1 MVPLSVALLGVFLL
15 IIVIV
20 IATGVR
26 VVPQAHAYVVERL
39 GGYLTTWQVGLHF
52 MIPIIDR
59 IERRISMKEQ
69 VVDFD
74 PQAVITR
81 DNVTMEVDTVV
92 FFQITDAKA
101 FCYGVQN
108 PLSAIEN
115 LTATTLRNV
124 IGDLELDESLTSRD
138 IINTRIRAVL
148 DEATDPWGIKINRV
162 ELKDIKPPKGIQE
175 AMEKQMRAEREKR
188 EAILRSEAEK
198 ASAIL
203 TAEGQK
209 QKKILEAEADKE
221 ASIRRAEGD
230 KEASIRRA
238 EGEAAAILSVQQ
250 ATAEGL
256 RMINE
261 ATPSEAAL
269 KLRAFETFEK
279 VADGQATK
287 IIIPSEIQNLAGI
300 TSAITEITRK

>member
-1 MVPLSVALLGVFLL
+1 MVSLSIALLGVLL
-15 IIVIV
+15 FVIVIL

-52 MIPIIDR
+52 MIPLIDR
-59 IERRISMKEQ
+59 VERRISMKEQ

-238 EGEAAAILSVQQ
+238 EGEAAAILSVQH

-256 RMINE
+256 RMINDS
-261 ATPSEAAL
+261 APSEAAL

-300 TSAITEITRK
+300 TSAIAEITRK

>member
-1 MVPLSVALLGVFLL
+1 MIFIPFAL
-15 IIVIV
+15 II
-20 IATGVR
+20 IALAVSIR
-26 VVPQAHAYVVERL
+26 IVPQAHAFVVERL
-39 GGYLTTWQVGLHF
+39 GGYLATWSVGIHF
-52 MIPIIDR
+52 KIPLIDR
-59 IERRISMKEQ
+59 VARVISLKEQ

-81 DNVTMEVDTVV
+81 DNVTMQVDTVV
-92 FFQITDAKA
+92 FFQITDPKA

-108 PLSAIEN
+108 PLVAIEN

-138 IINTRIRAVL
+138 VINTRIRAVL

-188 EAILRSEAEK
+188 EAILRSEGEK
-198 ASAIL
+198 VSAIL

-209 QKKILEAEADKE
+209 QKKILEAEAEKE
-221 ASIRRAEGD
+221 AIILAAQAE
-230 KEASIRRA
+230 KEAFISRA
-238 EGEAAAILSVQQ
+238 EGEAQAILKVQH

-261 ATPSEAAL
+261 SHPTTEAL
-269 KLRAFETFEK
+269 QLRAFSALENM
-279 VADGQATK
+279 ANGQATK
-287 IIIPSEIQNLAGI
+287 IIIPSEIQNLAGL
-300 TSAITEITRK
+300 TTAIKELTTK